1 MKTPTLSNIT
11 YTQDNIIKMM
21 HNNQTLI
28 YRYEVRFVLDQRAE
42 LDFYSAS
49 SLIQQS
55 VDRHVA
61 PLTHFSDS

>member
-1 MKTPTLSNIT
+1 
-11 YTQDNIIKMM
+11 MM

-55 VDRHVA
+55 SGVDLGSNPDRIKPKTMKLIFVPSPVSMQH
-61 PLTHFSDS
+61 